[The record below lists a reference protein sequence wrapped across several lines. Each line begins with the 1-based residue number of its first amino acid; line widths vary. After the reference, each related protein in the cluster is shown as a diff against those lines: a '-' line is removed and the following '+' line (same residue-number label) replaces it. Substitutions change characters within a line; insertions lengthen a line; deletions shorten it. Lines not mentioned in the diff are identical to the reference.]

1 MHSRTSS
8 KCLLY
13 FVITDAPPRLC
24 SLNRDRG
31 QMKNQG
37 TSVLNVTVFV
47 MVDRRQEGGVLARP
61 ADGVTF

>member
-1 MHSRTSS
+1 
-8 KCLLY
+8 
-13 FVITDAPPRLC
+13 
-24 SLNRDRG
+24 
-31 QMKNQG
+31 MKNQG